1 MLILTRKVNEEIKI
15 GPEITVKLLSISE
28 GQIKL
33 GITAPANVEIVG
45 ITHQGC
51 HGRRINLLANA
62 NHINGNTTRSP
73 DVVEV
78 DTGSHRCD

>member
-33 GITAPANVEIVG
+33 GITAPANVEIFRGEIYEKVKQVT
-45 ITHQGC
+45 IEAS
-51 HGRRINLLANA
+51 INSKSKPENVKKLN
-62 NHINGNTTRSP
+62 INQIRKLDGNN
-73 DVVEV
+73 
-78 DTGSHRCD
+78 G